1 MLKIAKCFVSVK
13 GDRPGKELM
22 PFQRKVIRTDNSK
35 VIFHQPREGYGRTL
49 VSPSAI
55 LLCLGQ
61 LFVPSLLPFV
71 VKDNIYLP
79 SGTTKSKGPA
89 KGLGFRDLKRPG
101 HLSLSGLASQILG
114 SPTCSVFSPLQA
126 FQPTVLTFDF
136 QPPLVSL
143 CLPG

>member
-1 MLKIAKCFVSVK
+1 MLKIAKCFVFVK

-61 LFVPSLLPFV
+61 LFVPGPYCLSW
-71 VKDNIYLP
+71 
-79 SGTTKSKGPA
+79 SKTISTCHLGPQKA
-89 KGLGFRDLKRPG
+89 KGVHCRFRYLKRPG
-101 HLSLSGLASQILG
+101 HLSLSGLPSQILG
-114 SPTCSVFSPLQA
+114 SPTCSVFSPLWA
-126 FQPTVLTFDF
+126 FQPTVLAFDL
-136 QPPLVSL
+136 QPSLVSL